1 MRVWIGMLAAV
12 MLAGGAMAAE
22 QQLTPEIIKKVREG
36 MRQEEVRAL
45 LGPPSKESPLP
56 RQQLVV
62 WEYPWLAGNREH
74 RILWVH
80 FSTDGVVRKVVE
92 QQDYAREPSE

>member
-1 MRVWIGMLAAV
+1 MRVRLGMFAV
-12 MLAGGAMAAE
+12 VILAGGALAAE
-22 QQLTPEIIKKVREG
+22 HQLTPEKIQKVREG

-80 FSTDGVVRKVVE
+80 FSSDGVVRKVVE
-92 QQDYAREPSE
+92 RQDLEREPSE